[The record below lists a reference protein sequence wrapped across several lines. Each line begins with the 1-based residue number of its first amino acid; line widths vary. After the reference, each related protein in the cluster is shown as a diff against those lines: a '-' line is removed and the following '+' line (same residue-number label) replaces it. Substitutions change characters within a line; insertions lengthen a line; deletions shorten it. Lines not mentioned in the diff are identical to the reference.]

1 MVCVCGGGGR
11 QTSSPLSGSCA
22 TTCNAIGCP
31 TQAPMSVCPSI
42 NCPISPNTATG
53 MWHLG
58 YSMRHGRIR
67 HSAARQ
73 HTSAYVSIRQHTSAY
88 VSIRQHTSDE
98 RVYSD
103 SAAFP
108 AHTRPLLIRQD
119 TSGYVRIRHD
129 TSGYVR
135 IRQDTSAY
143 VSIRQ
148 HTSAQTEYLARCT
161 ATAGAL

>member
-1 MVCVCGGGGR
+1 MLYIHTYILEVVEQNGVCGCVCVCVCVGR

-42 NCPISPNTATG
+42 NCPISPNTASG

-88 VSIRQHTSDE
+88 VSIRLCNVSI
-98 RVYSD
+98 RLMSGC
-103 SAAFP
+103 
-108 AHTRPLLIRQD
+108 TRIVLLFLPILVLSSYVSIRQ
-119 TSGYVRIRHD
+119 H
-129 TSGYVR
+129 
-135 IRQDTSAY
+135 TSAY

-148 HTSAQTEYLARCT
+148 HTSAYVSIR
-161 ATAGAL
+161 